1 MARRSPR
8 AVGGA
13 GAASSGATPT
23 GKRGRGTF
31 DNPVEFASEG
41 SHDGDDEPR
50 DMLNGDGDA
59 DGDADGDDDG
69 EWGLARG
76 WLRLYVAHRSLPVV
90 GDVPEAVRINRVD
103 QQGQLNVAN
112 TFAGDDNGK

>member
-69 EWGLARG
+69 EWGLPGPGVAQALCSTPVTASGRG
-76 WLRLYVAHRSLPVV
+76 CSGGGA
-90 GDVPEAVRINRVD
+90 D
-103 QQGQLNVAN
+103 QQGGSTGAIECGQYIR
-112 TFAGDDNGK
+112 GR